1 MAIDKTDNSEAGEDG
16 NSHILARFGWRNTP
30 KIEKIEFELKKSHFC
45 FTFSS
50 SELYY
55 KCMTRKEMTNE
66 RAQSDARINSAER
79 GGIGRSQIE
88 SLFKTHYT
96 QMYHLALTLL
106 FDEAESKDVVSD
118 VFASLLSGKV
128 VMRADNAKAFLL
140 ASVHHR
146 CLNVLQHKQVQE
158 RFARLLTED
167 ADTLMKDNT
176 VEEQM
181 QMEEL
186 MRYVQDNLS
195 PLEQNIFRLRYL
207 REMTCQEVAEA
218 LNVSRQT
225 VHTHLKQTVK
235 IIRKYFNSNSKA
247 I

>member
-1 MAIDKTDNSEAGEDG
+1 
-16 NSHILARFGWRNTP
+16 
-30 KIEKIEFELKKSHFC
+30 
-45 FTFSS
+45 
-50 SELYY
+50 
-55 KCMTRKEMTNE
+55 MTNE
-66 RAQSDARINSAER
+66 RVQSDVRINSAER

-118 VFASLLSGKV
+118 VFASLLSGRV
-128 VMRADNAKAFLL
+128 VMRAVNAKAFLL

-146 CLNVLQHKQVQE
+146 CLNALQHKQVQE

-167 ADTLMKDNT
+167 TDTLVSDNT
-176 VEEQM
+176 TEEQM
-181 QMEEL
+181 QMKEL
-186 MRYVQDNLS
+186 MRYVRKNLS
-195 PLEQNIFRLRYL
+195 PMEQEIFRLRYL

-225 VHTHLKQTVK
+225 VHTHLKQLVEK
-235 IIRKYFNSNSKA
+235 IRKYFNSNSKA

>member
-1 MAIDKTDNSEAGEDG
+1 M
-16 NSHILARFGWRNTP
+16 
-30 KIEKIEFELKKSHFC
+30 KIIAFVLYIF
-45 FTFSS
+45 S

-55 KCMTRKEMTNE
+55 KCMTRKETANE
-66 RAQSDARINSAER
+66 RAQSDVRINSAER
-79 GGIGRSQIE
+79 VEIGRSQIE

-140 ASVHHR
+140 ASVRHR
-146 CLNVLQHKQVQE
+146 CMNVLQHKQVQE

-167 ADTLMKDNT
+167 TDTLVSDNT

-186 MRYVQDNLS
+186 MRYVRENFS
-195 PLEQNIFRLRYL
+195 SLEQQIFRLRYL

-225 VHTHLKQTVK
+225 VHTHLKQSVEK
-235 IIRKYFNSNSKA
+235 IRKYFNSNSKA

>member
-1 MAIDKTDNSEAGEDG
+1 
-16 NSHILARFGWRNTP
+16 
-30 KIEKIEFELKKSHFC
+30 
-45 FTFSS
+45 
-50 SELYY
+50 
-55 KCMTRKEMTNE
+55 MTRKEMTNE
-66 RAQSDARINSAER
+66 RAQGDVRINSAER

-106 FDEAESKDVVSD
+106 FDEAESKDVVSE

-167 ADTLMKDNT
+167 TDTFVSDNT
-176 VEEQM
+176 VGAQM

-186 MRYVQDNLS
+186 MSYVRDNLS
-195 PLEQNIFRLRYL
+195 PMEQNVFRLRYL

-225 VHTHLKQTVK
+225 VHTYLKQSVEK
-235 IIRKYFNSNSKA
+235 IRKYFNSNSKA

>member
-1 MAIDKTDNSEAGEDG
+1 
-16 NSHILARFGWRNTP
+16 
-30 KIEKIEFELKKSHFC
+30 
-45 FTFSS
+45 
-50 SELYY
+50 
-55 KCMTRKEMTNE
+55 MTNE
-66 RAQSDARINSAER
+66 RAQSDVRINSAER

-118 VFASLLSGKV
+118 VFASLLSGSTIV
-128 VMRADNAKAFLL
+128 RADNAKAFLL

-146 CLNVLQHKQVQE
+146 CLNVLQHKQVKE

-167 ADTLMKDNT
+167 TDTLVSDNT
-176 VEEQM
+176 VEAQM

-186 MRYVQDNLS
+186 MSYVRDNLS
-195 PLEQNIFRLRYL
+195 PMEHNVFRLHYL
-207 REMTCQEVAEA
+207 KEMTCQEVAGA

-225 VHTHLKQTVK
+225 VHTHLKQTVEK
-235 IIRKYFNSNSKA
+235 IRKYFNSNPKA

>member
-1 MAIDKTDNSEAGEDG
+1 
-16 NSHILARFGWRNTP
+16 
-30 KIEKIEFELKKSHFC
+30 
-45 FTFSS
+45 
-50 SELYY
+50 
-55 KCMTRKEMTNE
+55 MTRKEMTNE
-66 RAQSDARINSAER
+66 RAQSDVRINSAER

-118 VFASLLSGKV
+118 VFASLISGKTM
-128 VMRADNAKAFLL
+128 MRTDNAKAFLL
-140 ASVHHR
+140 ACVRHR
-146 CLNVLQHKQVQE
+146 CMNVLQHKQVHE

-167 ADTLMKDNT
+167 TDALVSGNT
-176 VEEQM
+176 MEEQL

-186 MRYVQDNLS
+186 MRYVRENLS
-195 PLEQNIFRLRYL
+195 PTEQNVFRLRYL

-225 VHTHLKQTVK
+225 VHTHLKQSVEK
-235 IIRKYFNSNSKA
+235 IRKFFNSSEKQYDD
-247 I
+247 

>member
-1 MAIDKTDNSEAGEDG
+1 
-16 NSHILARFGWRNTP
+16 
-30 KIEKIEFELKKSHFC
+30 
-45 FTFSS
+45 
-50 SELYY
+50 
-55 KCMTRKEMTNE
+55 MTQKEMTNE
-66 RAQSDARINSAER
+66 RAQSDVHINSAER

-118 VFASLLSGKV
+118 VFASLLSGSTIV
-128 VMRADNAKAFLL
+128 RADNAKAFLL

-158 RFARLLTED
+158 RFARLLTKGT
-167 ADTLMKDNT
+167 DTPVSDNL

-181 QMEEL
+181 RMEEL
-186 MRYVQDNLS
+186 MRYVRDNLS
-195 PLEQNIFRLRYL
+195 PMEQNVFRLRYL
-207 REMTCQEVAEA
+207 KEMTCQEVAGA

-225 VHTHLKQTVK
+225 VHTHLKQTVEK
-235 IIRKYFNSNSKA
+235 IRKYFNSNPKA

>member
-1 MAIDKTDNSEAGEDG
+1 
-16 NSHILARFGWRNTP
+16 
-30 KIEKIEFELKKSHFC
+30 
-45 FTFSS
+45 
-50 SELYY
+50 
-55 KCMTRKEMTNE
+55 MTRKDMTNE
-66 RAQSDARINSAER
+66 RAQSDVRINSAER
-79 GGIGRSQIE
+79 GEIGRSQIE

-118 VFASLLSGKV
+118 VFARLLSGKV

-167 ADTLMKDNT
+167 TDTFVSDNT
-176 VEEQM
+176 VEAQM

-186 MRYVQDNLS
+186 MSYVRDNLS
-195 PLEQNIFRLRYL
+195 PMEQNVFRRRYL
-207 REMTCQEVAEA
+207 REMTCQEMAEA

-225 VHTHLKQTVK
+225 VHTLLKQTVEK
-235 IIRKYFNSNSKA
+235 IRKYFNSNPKA

>member
-1 MAIDKTDNSEAGEDG
+1 
-16 NSHILARFGWRNTP
+16 
-30 KIEKIEFELKKSHFC
+30 
-45 FTFSS
+45 
-50 SELYY
+50 
-55 KCMTRKEMTNE
+55 MTRKE
-66 RAQSDARINSAER
+66 
-79 GGIGRSQIE
+79 IE

-118 VFASLLSGKV
+118 VFASLLSGRV

-158 RFARLLTED
+158 RFARLLIADSD
-167 ADTLMKDNT
+167 ALVSNDT

-186 MRYVQDNLS
+186 MRYLQNSLPPMS
-195 PLEQNIFRLRYL
+195 LEIFRLRYL
-207 REMTCQEVAEA
+207 QEMTCQEVAEA

-225 VHTHLKQTVK
+225 VHTHLKQTVEK
-235 IIRKYFNSNSKA
+235 IRTYYNSNSKA

>member
-1 MAIDKTDNSEAGEDG
+1 
-16 NSHILARFGWRNTP
+16 
-30 KIEKIEFELKKSHFC
+30 
-45 FTFSS
+45 
-50 SELYY
+50 
-55 KCMTRKEMTNE
+55 MTRKEMTNE
-66 RAQSDARINSAER
+66 RAQSDVRINSAER

-106 FDEAESKDVVSD
+106 FDEAESKDVVSE
-118 VFASLLSGKV
+118 VFASLISGKTM
-128 VMRADNAKAFLL
+128 MRTDNAKAFLL
-140 ASVHHR
+140 ACVRHR
-146 CLNVLQHKQVQE
+146 CMNVLQHKQVQE

-167 ADTLMKDNT
+167 TDTLVSDNT
-176 VEEQM
+176 AEEQM

-195 PLEQNIFRLRYL
+195 PMEQNVFRLRYL

-225 VHTHLKQTVK
+225 VHTHLKQSVEK
-235 IIRKYFNSNSKA
+235 IRKYFATRNPAAARQK
-247 I
+247 

>member
-1 MAIDKTDNSEAGEDG
+1 
-16 NSHILARFGWRNTP
+16 
-30 KIEKIEFELKKSHFC
+30 
-45 FTFSS
+45 
-50 SELYY
+50 
-55 KCMTRKEMTNE
+55 MTRKEMTNE
-66 RAQSDARINSAER
+66 RSQSDVRINSAER

-118 VFASLLSGKV
+118 VFASLLSGSTIV
-128 VMRADNAKAFLL
+128 RADNAKAFLL
-140 ASVHHR
+140 TSVYHR

-158 RFARLLTED
+158 RFACLLTED
-167 ADTLMKDNT
+167 ADTFVSDNT
-176 VEEQM
+176 VEAQM

-186 MRYVQDNLS
+186 MSYMRDNLS
-195 PLEQNIFRLRYL
+195 PMEQKIFRLRYL
-207 REMTCQEVAEA
+207 REMTCQEVAEV

-225 VHTHLKQTVK
+225 VHALLKQTVEK
-235 IIRKYFNSNSKA
+235 IRKYFNSNSKA

>member
-1 MAIDKTDNSEAGEDG
+1 
-16 NSHILARFGWRNTP
+16 
-30 KIEKIEFELKKSHFC
+30 
-45 FTFSS
+45 
-50 SELYY
+50 
-55 KCMTRKEMTNE
+55 MTRKEMTNE
-66 RAQSDARINSAER
+66 RVQSDVRINSAKR
-79 GGIGRSQIE
+79 RGIGRSQIE

-106 FDEAESKDVVSD
+106 FDEAESKDVVSE

-128 VMRADNAKAFLL
+128 VMEADNAKAFLL

-167 ADTLMKDNT
+167 TDTFVSDNT
-176 VEEQM
+176 VEAQM

-186 MRYVQDNLS
+186 MRYVRDNLS
-195 PLEQNIFRLRYL
+195 PMEQNVFRLRYL
-207 REMTCQEVAEA
+207 REITCQEVAEA

-225 VHTHLKQTVK
+225 VHTLLKQSVGK
-235 IIRKYFNSNSKA
+235 IRKYFNSNSKA

>member
-1 MAIDKTDNSEAGEDG
+1 
-16 NSHILARFGWRNTP
+16 
-30 KIEKIEFELKKSHFC
+30 
-45 FTFSS
+45 
-50 SELYY
+50 
-55 KCMTRKEMTNE
+55 MTRKEMMNE
-66 RAQSDARINSAER
+66 RAQSDVRINSAER
-79 GGIGRSQIE
+79 GGIVRSQIE

-106 FDEAESKDVVSD
+106 FDEAESKDVVSE

-140 ASVHHR
+140 ASVRHR
-146 CLNVLQHKQVQE
+146 CLNVLQHKQVHE
-158 RFARLLTED
+158 RFARLLTEGT
-167 ADTLMKDNT
+167 DTLVSDNT

-186 MRYVQDNLS
+186 MRYVRENFTS
-195 PLEQNIFRLRYL
+195 LEQQIFRLRYL

-225 VHTHLKQTVK
+225 VHTHLKQTVGK
-235 IIRKYFNSNSKA
+235 IRKYFNSNSKA

>member
-1 MAIDKTDNSEAGEDG
+1 
-16 NSHILARFGWRNTP
+16 
-30 KIEKIEFELKKSHFC
+30 
-45 FTFSS
+45 
-50 SELYY
+50 
-55 KCMTRKEMTNE
+55 MTRKEMMNE
-66 RAQSDARINSAER
+66 RAQSDVRINSAER

-118 VFASLLSGKV
+118 VFASLLSGSTIVK
-128 VMRADNAKAFLL
+128 ADNAKAFLL
-140 ASVHHR
+140 ASVRHR

-158 RFARLLTED
+158 RFARLLTEGT
-167 ADTLMKDNT
+167 DTLVSDNT

-186 MRYVQDNLS
+186 MRYVRENLS
-195 PLEQNIFRLRYL
+195 SLELQIFRLRYL

-225 VHTHLKQTVK
+225 VHTHLKQSVWK
-235 IIRKYFNSNSKA
+235 IRKYFNSNSKA

>member
-1 MAIDKTDNSEAGEDG
+1 
-16 NSHILARFGWRNTP
+16 
-30 KIEKIEFELKKSHFC
+30 
-45 FTFSS
+45 
-50 SELYY
+50 
-55 KCMTRKEMTNE
+55 MTRKEMMNE
-66 RAQSDARINSAER
+66 RAQSDVRINPAER

-118 VFASLLSGKV
+118 VFASLLSGSTIVK
-128 VMRADNAKAFLL
+128 ADNAKAFLL
-140 ASVHHR
+140 ASVRHR
-146 CLNVLQHKQVQE
+146 CMNVLQHKQVQE

-167 ADTLMKDNT
+167 TDTLVSDNT

-186 MRYVQDNLS
+186 MCYVRENFS
-195 PLEQNIFRLRYL
+195 SLEQQIFRLHYL

-225 VHTHLKQTVK
+225 VHTLLKQSVGK
-235 IIRKYFNSNSKA
+235 IRKYFNSNSKA